1 MISDFIDYIYPRNI
15 KCILCKNPISKNNS
29 YSLCK
34 DCFNKLKFIKKGCS
48 KCGKPLTDFYKKDIC
63 LKCQTNKYFFTR
75 ALSCVE
81 YDDNI
86 HKLIYSFKYG
96 LKTYLSYNIAE
107 IMNDKLKYESIDF
120 DYIIPVP
127 LHKKRLKKRGYNQ
140 ALLIAN
146 QLSRISK
153 KEVLD
158 IVVRNENTPFLSQ
171 LPREERLKKLKNI
184 FTLTKNHNKIYKKD
198 LLIVD
203 DIFTTGTTVNE
214 ISKKLLN
221 SEANK
226 IYVIS
231 FATGKN
237 IY

>member
-34 DCFNKLKFIKKGCS
+34 DCFDKLKFINNGCLI
-48 KCGKPLTDFYKKDIC
+48 CGKPLTDFYKSDIC
-63 LKCQTNKYFFTR
+63 SNCETKESVFTR
-75 ALSCVE
+75 ALSCIE

-96 LKTYLSYNIAE
+96 SKTYLAYNIAE
-107 IMNDKLKYESIDF
+107 IMNDKLLCEGINF

-127 LHKKRLKKRGYNQ
+127 LHKKRLRKRGYNQ
-140 ALLIAN
+140 SLLICK
-146 QLSRISK
+146 QLSKINK

-158 IVVRNENTPFLSQ
+158 IVVRNKNTQFLSK
-171 LPREERLKKLKNI
+171 LTKKERIRKLQNV
-184 FTLTKNHNKIYKKD
+184 FTLSTNDNKIYKKN

-214 ISKKLLN
+214 ISKKLLD
-221 SEANK
+221 SGANK
-226 IYVIS
+226 IYAIT
-231 FATGKN
+231 FATGRN

>member
-34 DCFNKLKFIKKGCS
+34 DCFNKLNFINNGCLN
-48 KCGKPLTDFYKKDIC
+48 CGKPLTDFYKNDIC
-63 LKCQTNKYFFTR
+63 SNCETNEYVFTR

-86 HKLIYSFKYG
+86 HKLIYSLKYG
-96 LKTYLSYNIAE
+96 AKTYLAYNIAE
-107 IMNDKLKYESIDF
+107 IMNDKLEYEGVKF

-127 LHKKRLKKRGYNQ
+127 LHKNRLRKRGYNQ
-140 ALLIAN
+140 SLLICK
-146 QLSRISK
+146 QLSKINK

-158 IVVRNENTPFLSQ
+158 IVIRNKNTQFLSK
-171 LPREERLKKLKNI
+171 LTKKERIKKLQNV
-184 FTLTKNHNKIYKKD
+184 FTLATNDNKIYKKD

-221 SEANK
+221 SGANK
-226 IYVIS
+226 IYAIT

>member
-1 MISDFIDYIYPRNI
+1 MINDFIDYIYPRNI

-63 LKCQTNKYFFTR
+63 LNCETKEYTFTR

-81 YDDNI
+81 YYDNI

-107 IMNDKLKYESIDF
+107 IMNDKLKYENIDF

-140 ALLIAN
+140 ALLIAK
-146 QLSRISK
+146 QISKIRK

-171 LPREERLKKLKNI
+171 LSREERLKKMKNV
-184 FTLTKNHNKIYKKD
+184 FTLTQNNNKIYKKN

-203 DIFTTGTTVNE
+203 DIFTTGATVNE
-214 ISKKLLN
+214 ISRNLIKLEP
-221 SEANK
+221 SK
-226 IYVIS
+226 IYAIS

>member
-34 DCFNKLKFIKKGCS
+34 DCFDKLKFINNGCLI
-48 KCGKPLTDFYKKDIC
+48 CGKPLTDFYKSDTC
-63 LKCQTNKYFFTR
+63 LNCETKEYVFTR
-75 ALSCVE
+75 ALSCIE

-96 LKTYLSYNIAE
+96 SKTYLAYNIAE
-107 IMNDKLKYESIDF
+107 IMNDKLLCEGINF

-127 LHKKRLKKRGYNQ
+127 LHKKRLRKRGYNQ
-140 ALLIAN
+140 SLLICK
-146 QLSRISK
+146 QLSKINK

-158 IVVRNENTPFLSQ
+158 IVVRNKNTQFLSK
-171 LPREERLKKLKNI
+171 LTKKERIKKLQNV
-184 FTLTKNHNKIYKKD
+184 FTLSANDNKIYKKN

-214 ISKKLLN
+214 ISKKLLD
-221 SEANK
+221 SGANK
-226 IYVIS
+226 IYAIT
-231 FATGKN
+231 FATGRN